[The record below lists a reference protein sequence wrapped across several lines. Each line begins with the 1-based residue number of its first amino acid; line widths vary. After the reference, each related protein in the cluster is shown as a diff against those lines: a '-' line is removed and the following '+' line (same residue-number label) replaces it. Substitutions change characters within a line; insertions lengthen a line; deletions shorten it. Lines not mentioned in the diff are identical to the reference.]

1 MITERCK
8 SLITFGMILLF
19 LGFVINNFYFIIIGI
34 FLLLGAVIDIPIF
47 EASIDANKDLQ
58 LERFYD
64 KDKVFVNDFLQV
76 SIKIKNIG
84 NKNYNFIE
92 VFDVFPTEAF
102 TLVLGENWIGTRLDA
117 KSEITFSYILQAKL
131 RGAYNLGPAQLVV
144 RDRLGLHF
152 ETAGLPVV
160 TECLVY
166 PDYQDI
172 KRMEAFASK
181 RRQGILY
188 GVHSS
193 RMKGLGS
200 DFYGIRD
207 YETSDEFRRIDWKAS
222 AKKENKFLI
231 REYES
236 EKNIRILIL
245 LDVSKTMTRGKFEI
259 DKLEYSIRAS
269 ILLSNLALERRDNV
283 GLMMFSDRLHY
294 FLEPSA
300 SNRQIY
306 YIMDHLAKAQAKGK
320 KVLKEAMD
328 YAVKRISKASFFFLI
343 TDMEDVKDEFI
354 EALKIARSYKHQVIV
369 ISPFGPWFEG
379 RPEELSDVDK
389 ALSSA
394 ISEELW
400 EKRSELK
407 QKMRNL
413 GINCIDVGPDDFFP
427 IVINEYQ
434 KAKRAGK
441 GLM

>member
-1 MITERCK
+1 MITGRAR
-8 SLITFGMILLF
+8 SLIFFGIIVLF
-19 LGFVINNFYFIIIGI
+19 FGFVTNNFFLIILGV
-34 FLLLGAVIDIPIF
+34 FALLGSVIDLPIF
-47 EASIDANKDLQ
+47 ESSVNVKEDLQ
-58 LERFYD
+58 LERYYD

-76 SIKIKNIG
+76 TIKIKNVS
-84 NKNYNFIE
+84 KKTYNFIE
-92 VFDVFPTEAF
+92 VFDVYPPAAF
-102 TLVLGENWIGTRLDA
+102 SLILGENWIGTRLDP

-131 RGAYNLGPAQLVV
+131 RGVYNLGPTQLVV
-144 RDRLGLHF
+144 KDRLGFHF
-152 ETAGLPVV
+152 ETTGHPLV

-181 RRQGILY
+181 RRQGIMY
-188 GVHSS
+188 GIHSS
-193 RMKGLGS
+193 RMKGLGT
-200 DFYGIRD
+200 DFYGIRN

-222 AKKENKFLI
+222 AKKSDGFLI

-236 EKNIRILIL
+236 EKNIRILIM
-245 LDVSKTMTRGKFEI
+245 LDVSNTMTRGKFEI

-269 ILLSNLALERRDNV
+269 ILLANLALERRDSV
-283 GLMMFSDRLHY
+283 GLMLFSDKLHY

-300 SNRQIY
+300 NNRQIY

-328 YAVKRISKASFFFLI
+328 YAIKRIPKASFFFLV
-343 TDMEDVKDEFI
+343 TDMEEIKDEFI
-354 EALKIARSYKHQVIV
+354 EALKIARTYKHQVIV

-379 RPEELSDVDK
+379 RPEELSDADK

-400 EKRSELK
+400 EKRALLK

-427 IVINEYQ
+427 TVIGEYQ
-434 KAKRAGK
+434 KAKKAGK
-441 GLM
+441 GLV